1 MRLHDVCY
9 TCGSVSH
16 AANPAGDPA
25 ADQRNVQV
33 VKKNI
38 AIFLHHPICSIES
51 VNGIIKALSPAFN
64 LRIFTRHAVQE
75 GFFDDVE
82 LVVFPGGYGDAG
94 RFSGLMKSH
103 LKEIRQF
110 LRRGGKYLG
119 ICMGAY
125 WADAYY
131 FDILGDTRVRQYIKR
146 RNAEIRSSYGTTA
159 EVNWQGSTERMYFY
173 DGPTFIGG
181 EFDVIASYANGDP
194 MAIVQGQVGLIGC
207 HPESEQNWYWKKY
220 MQPQWHEGAHHRLLL
235 QFVAAHLLQDS
246 QLPLF

>member
-1 MRLHDVCY
+1 MKSGDVCY
-9 TCGSVSH
+9 TWRFGPGQFPALQRPLPGLRDEH
-16 AANPAGDPA
+16 A
-25 ADQRNVQV
+25 

-51 VNGIIKALSPAFN
+51 VNGIIKALSPVYN

-75 GFFDDVE
+75 GFFDDIE

-94 RFSGLMKSH
+94 TFNGLMKAN
-103 LKEIRQF
+103 LKEIRKF

-131 FDILGDTRVRQYIKR
+131 FDILNETRVKQYIKR
-146 RNAEIRSSYGTTA
+146 RSAEIKSSYGTTA
-159 EVNWQGSTERMYFY
+159 EVSWLGEAERMYFY

-181 EFDVIASYANGDP
+181 DFDEIATYANGDP
-194 MAIVQGQVGLIGC
+194 MAIVQGPIGLIGC

-220 MQPQWHEGAHHRLLL
+220 MQPQWHEGAHHQLLL
-235 QFVAAHLLQDS
+235 QFVTEHLLQDS

>member
-1 MRLHDVCY
+1 MSY
-9 TCGSVSH
+9 
-16 AANPAGDPA
+16 A
-25 ADQRNVQV
+25 

-51 VNGIIKALSPAFN
+51 VNGIIQALSPVYN
-64 LRIFTRHAVQE
+64 LRVFTRHSVQE

-82 LVVFPGGYGDAG
+82 LVVFPGGYGDAST
-94 RFSGLMKSH
+94 FSGLMKSN
-103 LKEIRQF
+103 LREVRKF

-131 FDILGDTRVRQYIKR
+131 FDILADTRVKQYIKR
-146 RNAEIRSSYGTTA
+146 RNAEIKSSYGTTA
-159 EVNWQGSTERMYFY
+159 QVSWMGEAERMYFY

-181 EFDVIASYANGDP
+181 EYEEVATYANGDP
-194 MAIVQGQVGLIGC
+194 MAIVQGQIGLIGC
-207 HPESEQNWYWKKY
+207 HPESEQSWYWKKY
-220 MQPQWHEGAHHRLLL
+220 MQPQWHNGTHHQLLL
-235 QFVAAHLLQDS
+235 RFVAEHLLEES